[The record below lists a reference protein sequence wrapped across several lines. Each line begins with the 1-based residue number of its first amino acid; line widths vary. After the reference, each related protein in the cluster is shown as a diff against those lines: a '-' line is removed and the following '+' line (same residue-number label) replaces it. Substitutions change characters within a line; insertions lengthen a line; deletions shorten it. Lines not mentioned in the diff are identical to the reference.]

1 MRMTN
6 VTAVKTYMQQGA
18 GISEADHWRLNSGF
32 SSPSDGVSDMTQNW
46 ERPDTYGGGGYIGTG
61 MSESSGIWT
70 FPSTGVYHIELN
82 VRVSSNADARYIR
95 GIINTT
101 TDNSSYGGAAEGRSS
116 INPESSYWYGNIRT
130 TFVFDV
136 TNVSTHKV
144 KFSAGGIV
152 NDVSIGGDT
161 NVSETYVTFIRLGD
175 T

>member
-1 MRMTN
+1 
-6 VTAVKTYMQQGA
+6 
-18 GISEADHWRLNSGF
+18 
-32 SSPSDGVSDMTQNW
+32 MTQNW

>member
-1 MRMTN
+1 M
-6 VTAVKTYMQQGA
+6 A
-18 GISEADHWRLNSGF
+18 GR
-32 SSPSDGVSDMTQNW
+32 QN
-46 ERPDTYGGGGYIGTG
+46 
-61 MSESSGIWT
+61 
-70 FPSTGVYHIELN
+70 
-82 VRVSSNADARYIR
+82 
-95 GIINTT
+95 
-101 TDNSSYGGAAEGRSS
+101 GRSS